1 MTLRPQ
7 AARWFEVIAARDDAY
22 LALEALATA
31 GCVEIEWHAADAQTP
46 APGSAAARL
55 REYTTLARR
64 YARYWPP
71 AELRLN
77 ADPRAPADALAAG
90 LAVLD
95 GWARDAEPLIAE
107 LQHSEAARNELA
119 LADQALVALA
129 DSSLDFALLAQAQH
143 GGGDAV
149 GVATALFALPLDA
162 TVPVPD
168 DVLTRQATVDNET
181 LLLAVGPPAAIEAM
195 SRSVTEANG
204 RRARFPDWLQP
215 SAAASRSE
223 LAQRHG
229 ALAGRAQDIS
239 AQLDRLSAQHG
250 IARALGDIAR
260 ATWCFE
266 HGGAISLGDKEHGDV
281 FARLTGWA
289 TDADRLIAA
298 LEASPA
304 RALVTFPPAPRGA
317 RAPLVLAN
325 PWWARPFEVFPRLV
339 GMPGASGADPSALLA
354 FAVPLMFGYM
364 FGDIGQ
370 GLVLAAVGLWLSKRL
385 PVLRLLVPG
394 GLAAAF
400 FGWVFGSV
408 FSIEHLI
415 PPLWLHPLAHPLPVL
430 VVPVIAGAVLLTLGL
445 LLELLQRWWQQQT
458 AHWLREDLPVL
469 VVYLGVLTGLLT
481 PIGWLVAAAG
491 ALLAMGLAAQQAITQ
506 RAAAPVRPV
515 LTAVGAARAP
525 APAARGPIAAALGAL
540 GQLVEHVLQVLI
552 NTLSFARVGAFALA
566 HAGLSSAVVSLAQA
580 VDHPAGYA
588 LVLVLG
594 NVLIIAIEGLVV
606 SIQTTRLVLFEFF
619 TRFFKAEGRE
629 FRPLIPPPP
638 HLASGELVLTKEK

>member
-1 MTLRPQ
+1 
-7 AARWFEVIAARDDAY
+7 
-22 LALEALATA
+22 
-31 GCVEIEWHAADAQTP
+31 
-46 APGSAAARL
+46 
-55 REYTTLARR
+55 
-64 YARYWPP
+64 
-71 AELRLN
+71 
-77 ADPRAPADALAAG
+77 DPRAPADALAAG
-90 LAVLD
+90 IDVLTA
-95 GWARDAEPLIAE
+95 WAREADPLIAE
-107 LQHSEAARNELA
+107 LQSSEATRNDLA

-129 DSSLDFALLAQAQH
+129 DSSLDFALLAQSQH
-143 GGGDAV
+143 GADRGGDGRGAV
-149 GVATALFALPLDA
+149 GVSSALFALPLESV
-162 TVPVPD
+162 VPVPD
-168 DVLTRQATVDNET
+168 DVITRQATVDNET
-181 LLLAVGPPAAIEAM
+181 LLLAVGPPAAIDAM

-215 SAAASRSE
+215 SAQASRTE

-229 ALAGRAQDIS
+229 TLSARAQDIAS
-239 AQLDRLSAQHG
+239 QLSRLSTQHG

-266 HGGAISLGDKEHGDV
+266 HGGAISLGDKDHGDV

-304 RALVTFPPAPRGA
+304 RALVTFPPPPRGA

-325 PWWARPFEVFPRLV
+325 PWWARPFELFPKLV
-339 GMPGASGADPSALLA
+339 GMPGASGADPSTLLA

-370 GLVLAAVGLWLSKRL
+370 GLVLAALGALLSKRL

-408 FSIEHLI
+408 FSLEHLI
-415 PPLWLHPLAHPLPVL
+415 HPLWLHPLSHPLPVL
-430 VVPVIAGAVLLTLGL
+430 IVPVVAGAVLLTLGL
-445 LLELLQRWWQQQT
+445 LLGLLQRWWQHQT

-469 VVYLGVLTGLLT
+469 VVYLGVLTGFLT
-481 PIGWLVAAAG
+481 PVGWIVAAAG
-491 ALLAMGLAAQQAITQ
+491 VLLAMGLAAQQAIAQ
-506 RAAAPVRPV
+506 RAVPAARPTLATIGAAPV
-515 LTAVGAARAP
+515 
-525 APAARGPIAAALGAL
+525 PAAATRGPVGAALGAL
-540 GQLVEHVLQVLI
+540 GELVEHTLQVLI

-580 VDHPAGYA
+580 IDNPVGYA

-638 HLASGELVLTKEK
+638 HLASGDLVLTKEK